1 MEDITIDCA
10 YDGEQWR
17 EMVQQYNYDLLVVD
31 WMLPKMNGI
40 ELCKKIRNHSTIPM
54 IMLTAKGELSDKLEG
69 FDQGFDDYLVKPF
82 DLDELVA
89 RIRALYKRTVG
100 KDEEFS
106 YQDIVV
112 QLETRRVMKGGEEVN
127 LTIKEFYILEYLI
140 RHRWLPVSRAD
151 VVEYVRW
158 GDSLFENT
166 DKLDVYIANLRRKL
180 DRELIQTLKG
190 FGYKIEK

>member
-17 EMVQQYNYDLLVVD
+17 EMVQQYNYDLLIID

-40 ELCKKIRNHSTIPM
+40 ELCKKIRSHSTIPM
-54 IMLTAKGELSDKLEG
+54 IMLTAKGELPDKLEG
-69 FDQGFDDYLVKPF
+69 FDHGFDDYLVKPF

-89 RIRALYKRTVG
+89 RVRALYKRVVG
-100 KDEEFS
+100 NGEEFA
-106 YQDIVV
+106 YGDIVV

-140 RHRWLPVSRAD
+140 RHRGLPVSRAD
-151 VVEYVRW
+151 VIEYVWW

>member
-1 MEDITIDCA
+1 
-10 YDGEQWR
+10 
-17 EMVQQYNYDLLVVD
+17 MVQQYNYDLLVVD

-40 ELCKKIRNHSTIPM
+40 ELCKKIRSHSTIPM

-140 RHRWLPVSRAD
+140 RHR
-151 VVEYVRW
+151 
-158 GDSLFENT
+158 
-166 DKLDVYIANLRRKL
+166 
-180 DRELIQTLKG
+180 
-190 FGYKIEK
+190 

>member
-1 MEDITIDCA
+1 
-10 YDGEQWR
+10 
-17 EMVQQYNYDLLVVD
+17 MVQQYKYDLLVVD

-69 FDQGFDDYLVKPF
+69 FDHGFDDYLVKPF

-100 KDEEFS
+100 KDEEFA

-112 QLETRRVMKGGEEVN
+112 QLETRRVMKSGEEVN

-140 RHRWLPVSRAD
+140 RHRGLPVSRAD
-151 VVEYVRW
+151 VVEYVR
-158 GDSLFENT
+158 
-166 DKLDVYIANLRRKL
+166 
-180 DRELIQTLKG
+180 
-190 FGYKIEK
+190 

>member
-1 MEDITIDCA
+1 
-10 YDGEQWR
+10 
-17 EMVQQYNYDLLVVD
+17 MVQQYKYDLLVVD

-100 KDEEFS
+100 KDEEFA

-112 QLETRRVMKGGEEVN
+112 QLETRRVMKSGEEVN

-140 RHRWLPVSRAD
+140 RHRGLPVSRAD
-151 VVEYVRW
+151 VIEYVW
-158 GDSLFENT
+158 
-166 DKLDVYIANLRRKL
+166 
-180 DRELIQTLKG
+180 
-190 FGYKIEK
+190 

>member
-1 MEDITIDCA
+1 
-10 YDGEQWR
+10 
-17 EMVQQYNYDLLVVD
+17 
-31 WMLPKMNGI
+31 
-40 ELCKKIRNHSTIPM
+40 M

-112 QLETRRVMKGGEEVN
+112 QLETRRVMKSGEEVN

-140 RHRWLPVSRAD
+140 RHRGLPVSRAD
-151 VVEYVRW
+151 VIL
-158 GDSLFENT
+158 SL
-166 DKLDVYIANLRRKL
+166 IH
-180 DRELIQTLKG
+180 I
-190 FGYKIEK
+190 

>member
-1 MEDITIDCA
+1 
-10 YDGEQWR
+10 
-17 EMVQQYNYDLLVVD
+17 MVQQYNYDLLVVD

-69 FDQGFDDYLVKPF
+69 FDKGFDDYLVKPF

-112 QLETRRVMKGGEEVN
+112 QLETRRVMKSGEEVN

-140 RHRWLPVSRAD
+140 RHR
-151 VVEYVRW
+151 
-158 GDSLFENT
+158 
-166 DKLDVYIANLRRKL
+166 
-180 DRELIQTLKG
+180 
-190 FGYKIEK
+190 

>member
-1 MEDITIDCA
+1 
-10 YDGEQWR
+10 
-17 EMVQQYNYDLLVVD
+17 MVQQYNYDLLVVD

-40 ELCKKIRNHSTIPM
+40 ELCKKIRSHSTIPM

-100 KDEEFS
+100 KDEEFA

-112 QLETRRVMKGGEEVN
+112 QLETRRVMKSGEEVN

-140 RHRWLPVSRAD
+140 RHRGLPVSRAD
-151 VVEYVRW
+151 VIEYVW
-158 GDSLFENT
+158 
-166 DKLDVYIANLRRKL
+166 
-180 DRELIQTLKG
+180 
-190 FGYKIEK
+190 

>member
-1 MEDITIDCA
+1 
-10 YDGEQWR
+10 
-17 EMVQQYNYDLLVVD
+17 MVQQYNYDLLVVD

-100 KDEEFS
+100 KDEEFA

-112 QLETRRVMKGGEEVN
+112 QLETRRVMKGAQQLN

-140 RHRWLPVSRAD
+140 RHR
-151 VVEYVRW
+151 
-158 GDSLFENT
+158 
-166 DKLDVYIANLRRKL
+166 
-180 DRELIQTLKG
+180 
-190 FGYKIEK
+190 

>member
-1 MEDITIDCA
+1 
-10 YDGEQWR
+10 
-17 EMVQQYNYDLLVVD
+17 MVQQYNYDLLVVD

-140 RHRWLPVSRAD
+140 RHR
-151 VVEYVRW
+151 
-158 GDSLFENT
+158 
-166 DKLDVYIANLRRKL
+166 
-180 DRELIQTLKG
+180 
-190 FGYKIEK
+190 

>member
-1 MEDITIDCA
+1 
-10 YDGEQWR
+10 
-17 EMVQQYNYDLLVVD
+17 MVQQYNYDLLVVD

-69 FDQGFDDYLVKPF
+69 FDKGFDDYLVKPF

-140 RHRWLPVSRAD
+140 RHR
-151 VVEYVRW
+151 
-158 GDSLFENT
+158 
-166 DKLDVYIANLRRKL
+166 
-180 DRELIQTLKG
+180 
-190 FGYKIEK
+190 

>member
-1 MEDITIDCA
+1 
-10 YDGEQWR
+10 
-17 EMVQQYNYDLLVVD
+17 MVQQYKYDLLVVD

-69 FDQGFDDYLVKPF
+69 FDHGFDDYLVKPF

-112 QLETRRVMKGGEEVN
+112 QLETRRVMKSGEEVN

-140 RHRWLPVSRAD
+140 RHRGLPVSRAD
-151 VVEYVRW
+151 VIEYVW
-158 GDSLFENT
+158 
-166 DKLDVYIANLRRKL
+166 
-180 DRELIQTLKG
+180 
-190 FGYKIEK
+190 

>member
-1 MEDITIDCA
+1 
-10 YDGEQWR
+10 
-17 EMVQQYNYDLLVVD
+17 MVQQYNYDLLVVD

-40 ELCKKIRNHSTIPM
+40 ELCKKIRSHSTIPM

-112 QLETRRVMKGGEEVN
+112 QLETRRVMKSGEEVN

-140 RHRWLPVSRAD
+140 RHRGLPVSRAD
-151 VVEYVRW
+151 VIEYVW
-158 GDSLFENT
+158 
-166 DKLDVYIANLRRKL
+166 
-180 DRELIQTLKG
+180 
-190 FGYKIEK
+190 

>member
-1 MEDITIDCA
+1 
-10 YDGEQWR
+10 
-17 EMVQQYNYDLLVVD
+17 MVQQYNYDLLVVD

-69 FDQGFDDYLVKPF
+69 FDKGFDDYLVKPF

-140 RHRWLPVSRAD
+140 RHRGLPVSRAD
-151 VVEYVRW
+151 VVEYVR
-158 GDSLFENT
+158 
-166 DKLDVYIANLRRKL
+166 
-180 DRELIQTLKG
+180 
-190 FGYKIEK
+190 

>member
-1 MEDITIDCA
+1 
-10 YDGEQWR
+10 
-17 EMVQQYNYDLLVVD
+17 MVQQYNYDLLVVD

-40 ELCKKIRNHSTIPM
+40 ELCKRIRSHSTIPM
-54 IMLTAKGELSDKLEG
+54 IMLTAKGELSDKIEG

-100 KDEEFS
+100 KDEEFA

-112 QLETRRVMKGGEEVN
+112 QLETRRVMKSGEEVN

-140 RHRWLPVSRAD
+140 RHRGLPVSRAD
-151 VVEYVRW
+151 VIEYVW
-158 GDSLFENT
+158 
-166 DKLDVYIANLRRKL
+166 
-180 DRELIQTLKG
+180 
-190 FGYKIEK
+190 

>member
-1 MEDITIDCA
+1 
-10 YDGEQWR
+10 
-17 EMVQQYNYDLLVVD
+17 MVQQYNYDLLVVD

-112 QLETRRVMKGGEEVN
+112 QLETRRVMKSGEEVN

-140 RHRWLPVSRAD
+140 RHRGLPVSRAD
-151 VVEYVRW
+151 VIEYVW
-158 GDSLFENT
+158 
-166 DKLDVYIANLRRKL
+166 
-180 DRELIQTLKG
+180 
-190 FGYKIEK
+190 

>member
-1 MEDITIDCA
+1 
-10 YDGEQWR
+10 
-17 EMVQQYNYDLLVVD
+17 MVQQYNYDLLIID

-40 ELCKKIRNHSTIPM
+40 ELCKKIRSHSTIPM

-69 FDQGFDDYLVKPF
+69 FDHGFDDYLVKPF

-112 QLETRRVMKGGEEVN
+112 QLETRRVMKSGEEVN

-140 RHRWLPVSRAD
+140 RHRGLPVSRAD
-151 VVEYVRW
+151 VVEYVR
-158 GDSLFENT
+158 
-166 DKLDVYIANLRRKL
+166 
-180 DRELIQTLKG
+180 
-190 FGYKIEK
+190 